1 MNTLMIMLS
10 CITFNIDMAVPAA
23 YSEWHL

>member
-23 YSEWHL
+23 YSE